1 VADEEFFIDSH
12 QLNRVAVA
20 LGNVPGATLPKVR
33 SAVQFNANLVKQAWR
48 DKLRGNEFAPRVP
61 YSITY
66 ETHELP
72 DAVTAEIGPIRGPV
86 IEHRKGTGGTQ
97 GGVALLLEYG
107 APAKKLAPR
116 GYGAKAVLDNLGDL
130 RHGITK
136 AIADGVAAAG
146 L

>member
-1 VADEEFFIDSH
+1 VAEDGLFIDTH
-12 QLNRVAVA
+12 QLDQIAIA
-20 LGNVPGATLPKVR
+20 LGNVPQATLPKVR
-33 SAVQFNANLVKQAWR
+33 SAIQFNANLVKQEWR
-48 DKLRGNEFAPRVP
+48 KSLQGNRFAPVVP

-66 ETHELP
+66 DTQELG
-72 DAVTAEIGPIRGPV
+72 DGITAQIGA
-86 IEHRKGTGGTQ
+86 EKDTGKQ

-130 RHGITK
+130 RQGIGK
-136 AIADGVAAAG
+136 AIEDGAAAAG